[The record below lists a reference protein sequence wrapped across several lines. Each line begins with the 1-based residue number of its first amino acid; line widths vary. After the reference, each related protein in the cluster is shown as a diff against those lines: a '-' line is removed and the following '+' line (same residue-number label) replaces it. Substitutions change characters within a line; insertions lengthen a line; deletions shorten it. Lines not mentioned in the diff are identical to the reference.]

1 MSWMMELNAT
11 SVNLKTT
18 TLDGADQVVVL
29 LFRGTSVKQRNEQ
42 RGSSK
47 FVKAKCGSHH
57 LGRNNSS
64 PEEE

>member
-1 MSWMMELNAT
+1 MSWMMGLNAT
-11 SVNLKTT
+11 SVNLKT

-47 FVKAKCGSHH
+47 LVKAKCGSHH

>member
-1 MSWMMELNAT
+1 MSWMIGLNAT
-11 SVNLKTT
+11 SVNLKT